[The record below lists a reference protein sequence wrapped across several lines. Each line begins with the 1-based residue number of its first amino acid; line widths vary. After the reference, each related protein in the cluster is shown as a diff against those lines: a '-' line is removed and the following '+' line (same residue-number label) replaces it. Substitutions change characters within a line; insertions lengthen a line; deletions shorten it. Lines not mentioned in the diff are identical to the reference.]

1 MVIQYLA
8 IAIRQASRRYGLVRL
23 VSVRFAWTVD
33 DNHGYLYAY
42 DSHGLCL

>member
-8 IAIRQASRRYGLVRL
+8 IAIRQASWRYGSVRL

-33 DNHGYLYAY
+33 DNYAYLYAY
-42 DSHGLCL
+42 DSYDLCL